1 MRLSIAAGFVA
12 MASMAT
18 PPREAR
24 RVTVLVEHDADEATT
39 TRIRCTATPPADASG
54 ADRDAAVADAARR
67 ALRVD
72 DDALVDVRWRRAD
85 VATAAVSRRRDPKAL
100 PGRAFAT
107 LAALDVNG
115 ASLPLPKHDEVVDG
129 NHAAATAATPWDG
142 GVVLAAYA
150 ATRPEV
156 FRGKRILELGCGA
169 AALPGLAGALL
180 GATSVILTDVDEAL
194 PVVKR
199 RIDSAAAPNVTV
211 AALDWRGGVG
221 GLTADVVLAADVVW
235 LQDLVEPFVGCAEAL
250 LDTGGRL
257 LLAHQT
263 RSTAVDDA
271 LFEALARRGL
281 VFSEIPRADL
291 APDFR
296 PDHIRVFEV
305 VRGGVG

>member
-39 TRIRCTATPPADASG
+39 TRIRCTATPPADASS

-72 DDALVDVRWRRAD
+72 DDAFVDVHWRRAD

-115 ASLPLPKHDEVVDG
+115 VSLALPARDAVVDG

-150 ATRPEV
+150 ATRPEL
-156 FRGKRILELGCGA
+156 FRGK
-169 AALPGLAGALL
+169 
-180 GATSVILTDVDEAL
+180 SV
-194 PVVKR
+194 
-199 RIDSAAAPNVTV
+199 V
-211 AALDWRGGVG
+211 A
-221 GLTADVVLAADVVW
+221 
-235 LQDLVEPFVGCAEAL
+235 
-250 LDTGGRL
+250 
-257 LLAHQT
+257 
-263 RSTAVDDA
+263 
-271 LFEALARRGL
+271 
-281 VFSEIPRADL
+281 
-291 APDFR
+291 
-296 PDHIRVFEV
+296 
-305 VRGGVG
+305 

>member
-18 PPREAR
+18 PPRETR

-39 TRIRCTATPPADASG
+39 TRIRCTATPPADASS

-67 ALRVD
+67 ALRVE
-72 DDALVDVRWRRAD
+72 DDAFVDVRWRRAD
-85 VATAAVSRRRDPKAL
+85 VATAAVSQRRDPKAL

-107 LAALDVNG
+107 LAALDIEGV
-115 ASLPLPKHDEVVDG
+115 ALPLPKHDEVVDG

-150 ATRPEV
+150 ATRPEL
-156 FRGKRILELGCGA
+156 FRGKSVVELGCGA
-169 AALPGLAGALL
+169 AALPGLAAALL
-180 GATSVILTDVDEAL
+180 GASVVLTDVDEAM
-194 PVVKR
+194 PVVR
-199 RIDSAAAPNVTV
+199 RRVDSVAVPNVTV

-235 LQDLVEPFVGCAEAL
+235 LADLVEPFVGCAAVL
-250 LDTGGRL
+250 LADGGRL

-281 VFSEIPRADL
+281 ACTEVPRGDL